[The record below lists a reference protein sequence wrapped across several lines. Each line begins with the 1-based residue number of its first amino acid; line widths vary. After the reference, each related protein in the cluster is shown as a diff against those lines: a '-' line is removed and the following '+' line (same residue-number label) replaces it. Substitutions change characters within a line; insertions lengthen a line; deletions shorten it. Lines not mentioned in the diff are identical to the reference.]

1 MQRLVQSNV
10 PGKAPNASS
19 DISLEWWMENLCM
32 RCLAASFLRWVV
44 ISCVMWGLPIYQSTP
59 SFAASF
65 PRADLQGAVVPQVP
79 RDHQVR
85 QDHRVLVA
93 RQGLRVRAAL
103 RDRAEAV
110 VGLDPVTHLDS
121 VEAPDPRGTR
131 ARKVALARMDPAVQV
146 VQVAPRV
153 LNHRAA
159 VDPVAADRKVD
170 RAASPDLALSPVPN
184 PVHSRA
190 HKVGASH
197 RVPDHRDR
205 VAAALNQAGLH
216 QAVPVREVNHQVVA
230 MVAARARVDLVPA
243 PDQGVALD
251 RDPLVKAPAVLVLV
265 ASVAPGNRLARVALA
280 VAPQE
285 VAAAPVHQVA
295 VAAHATTSGMD
306 LAGLRLLC
314 RIHASLK
321 PARFRRY
328 VSVMEMHQPAPA
340 LMWDKPITQDVSK
353 VRYE

>member
-1 MQRLVQSNV
+1 M
-10 PGKAPNASS
+10 P
-19 DISLEWWMENLCM
+19 
-32 RCLAASFLRWVV
+32 CLAVSFLKWVV
-44 ISCVMWGLPIYQSTP
+44 TSCVMWGTTVFPSTP
-59 SFAASF
+59 SFAVSV
-65 PRADLQGAVVPQVP
+65 PRVDLRGAVVPRAYLVLLDP
-79 RDHQVR
+79 LDRR
-85 QDHRVLVA
+85 ALVA
-93 RQGLRVRAAL
+93 RQGLRVPAAP

-110 VGLDPVTHLDS
+110 VGLDPVTPRDS

-131 ARKVALARMDPAVQV
+131 ARKVALAQVDPAVQV
-146 VQVAPRV
+146 VPRV
-153 LNHRAA
+153 LNHPAA
-159 VDPVAADRKVD
+159 VDPVAVDRKVD

-184 PVHSRA
+184 PVHSRV
-190 HKVGASH
+190 HKVEASH

-205 VAAALNQAGLH
+205 VAAALNQAALH

-295 VAAHATTSGMD
+295 VAAHATTSGMG

-314 RIHASLK
+314 RIHASRKL
-321 PARFRRY
+321 ARFRLH
-328 VSVMEMHQPAPA
+328 VSVMEMHQPALA
-340 LMWDKPITQDVSK
+340 LM
-353 VRYE
+353 

>member
-1 MQRLVQSNV
+1 MQRHVQSSA

-19 DISLEWWMENLCM
+19 GISSEWWMENLCM
-32 RCLAASFLRWVV
+32 QCLAVSFLKWVV
-44 ISCVMWGLPIYQSTP
+44 TSCVMWGTTVFPSTP
-59 SFAASF
+59 SFAVSV
-65 PRADLQGAVVPQVP
+65 PRVDLRGAVVPRAYLVLLDP
-79 RDHQVR
+79 LDRR
-85 QDHRVLVA
+85 ALVA
-93 RQGLRVRAAL
+93 RQGLRVPAAP

-110 VGLDPVTHLDS
+110 VGLDPVTPRDS

-131 ARKVALARMDPAVQV
+131 ARKVALAQVDPAVQV

-153 LNHRAA
+153 LNHPAA
-159 VDPVAADRKVD
+159 VDPVAVDRKVD
-170 RAASPDLALSPVPN
+170 RAASPDLALSPVLN
-184 PVHSRA
+184 PA

-205 VAAALNQAGLH
+205 VAAALNQAALH

-243 PDQGVALD
+243 PDQEVALD
-251 RDPLVKAPAVLVLV
+251 RDPLAKAPAVLVL
-265 ASVAPGNRLARVALA
+265 VALA

-340 LMWDKPITQDVSK
+340 LM
-353 VRYE
+353 

>member
-1 MQRLVQSNV
+1 
-10 PGKAPNASS
+10 
-19 DISLEWWMENLCM
+19 
-32 RCLAASFLRWVV
+32 
-44 ISCVMWGLPIYQSTP
+44 
-59 SFAASF
+59 
-65 PRADLQGAVVPQVP
+65 
-79 RDHQVR
+79 
-85 QDHRVLVA
+85 
-93 RQGLRVRAAL
+93 
-103 RDRAEAV
+103 
-110 VGLDPVTHLDS
+110 
-121 VEAPDPRGTR
+121 
-131 ARKVALARMDPAVQV
+131 
-146 VQVAPRV
+146 
-153 LNHRAA
+153 
-159 VDPVAADRKVD
+159 VD
-170 RAASPDLALSPVPN
+170 RAASPDLAPSPAPN
-184 PVHSRA
+184 PVHSRV
-190 HKVGASH
+190 HKVEASH

-265 ASVAPGNRLARVALA
+265 ASVALGNRLARVALA

-314 RIHASLK
+314 RIHAPLK

-340 LMWDKPITQDVSK
+340 LM
-353 VRYE
+353 

>member
-1 MQRLVQSNV
+1 MQRHVQSSA

-19 DISLEWWMENLCM
+19 GISSEWWMENLCM
-32 RCLAASFLRWVV
+32 PCLAVSFLKWVV
-44 ISCVMWGLPIYQSTP
+44 TSCVMWGTTVFPSTP
-59 SFAASF
+59 SFAVSV
-65 PRADLQGAVVPQVP
+65 PRVDLRGAVVPRAYLVLLDP
-79 RDHQVR
+79 LDRR
-85 QDHRVLVA
+85 ALVA
-93 RQGLRVRAAL
+93 RQGLRVPAAP

-110 VGLDPVTHLDS
+110 VGLDPVTPRDS

-131 ARKVALARMDPAVQV
+131 ARKVALAQVDPAVQV

-153 LNHRAA
+153 LNHPAA
-159 VDPVAADRKVD
+159 VDPVAVDRKVD
-170 RAASPDLALSPVPN
+170 RAASPDLALSPAPN
-184 PVHSRA
+184 PVHSRV
-190 HKVGASH
+190 HKVEASH

-205 VAAALNQAGLH
+205 VAAALNQAALH

-243 PDQGVALD
+243 PDQEVALD
-251 RDPLVKAPAVLVLV
+251 RDPLAKAPAVLVL
-265 ASVAPGNRLARVALA
+265 VALA

-285 VAAAPVHQVA
+285 VAAARVHQVA

-314 RIHASLK
+314 RIHASRK
-321 PARFRRY
+321 PARFRLH
-328 VSVMEMHQPAPA
+328 VSARNMLQPTPDP
-340 LMWDKPITQDVSK
+340 MWDKLFTPDASK